1 MLIEGFFALL
11 SGVLLFSSRLD
22 TTHSFPHPLSP
33 EKEAE
38 YLEKY
43 KKQGDLA
50 ARDVLIK
57 HNLRLVVFI
66 AKKYVNYPD
75 PDELV
80 SLGAMG
86 LIKAVDTF
94 DPSKGSLLATYAS
107 RCIENEILMAMRNYK
122 KRSQDVSIY
131 DSMGAD
137 KDGNDMPIIDLLQ
150 TEEDDVYNKLDREL
164 TQKVLSTVIEKTLSG
179 REKEIILSRYGL
191 FGNEPSTQQA
201 VADRLGI
208 SRSYVSRI
216 EKKALKKLKIALER
230 ERFTE

>member
-38 YLEKY
+38 YLDKY
-43 KKQGDLA
+43 KNEGDLS

-75 PDELV
+75 QDELI
-80 SLGAMG
+80 SLGAIG
-86 LIKAVDTF
+86 LMKAVDSF
-94 DPSKGSLLATYAS
+94 DPSKGSMLATYAS
-107 RCIENEILMAMRNYK
+107 RCIENEMLMAMRSYK

-137 KDGNDMPIIDLLQ
+137 KDGNDMPIIDLLH
-150 TEEDDVYNKLDREL
+150 TEEEDVYKRLDQEL
-164 TQKVLSTVIEKTLSG
+164 TQKVLFSVLDKTLSG
-179 REKEIILSRYGL
+179 REKEIIVSRYGL
-191 FGNEPSTQQA
+191 CGREPSTQQA
-201 VADRLGI
+201 VADKMNI

-216 EKKALKKLKIALER
+216 EKKALKKLKTALER
-230 ERFTE
+230 ENFSG

>member
-33 EKEAE
+33 EKENE
-38 YLEKY
+38 YLRKY
-43 KKQGDLA
+43 KEEGDKE
-50 ARDVLIK
+50 ARNVLIK

-75 PDELV
+75 CDELISV
-80 SLGAMG
+80 GTLGLM
-86 LIKAVDTF
+86 KAVDSF
-94 DPSKGSLLATYAS
+94 DPTKGSQLATYAS
-107 RCIENEILMAMRNYK
+107 RCIENEILMTMRAYK

-131 DSMGAD
+131 DSIGAD

-150 TEEDDVYNKLDREL
+150 TDEDDVYSRSDREL
-164 TQKVLSTVIEKTLSG
+164 TKRTLLSVIDKNLTK
-179 REKEIILSRYGL
+179 RERYVVTRRYGL
-191 FGNEPSTQQA
+191 DGKEPLTQQN
-201 VADRLGI
+201 VADELGI

-216 EKKALKKLKIALER
+216 EKKALNTLKNALQKEN
-230 ERFTE
+230 FHP